1 MFQPVSS
8 RVNFPELE
16 QRIVKFWQEKRVYE
30 RSVEQRL
37 GGPSYVLYDGPPTA
51 NASPGIH
58 HVLARVFKDVFP
70 RYKAMK
76 GYYAPRRAGWDT
88 HGLPVELA
96 VENELGLKSKREIE
110 DYGIAEF
117 NKRCRQNVLRYVKE
131 WETLTDRIGFWIDM
145 KHPYITFENGYIETC
160 WWIINE
166 LWNKKLIYQ
175 SYRVTPHCPR
185 CGTSLSSHEVALG
198 YDEADDPSIYI
209 KFEIELGSL
218 GGTPLEGF
226 SSKFAI
232 KPAYLLAWTTT
243 PWTLPGNTALAV
255 AADADYSVME
265 GPSAYLI
272 MASALVEKVGLE
284 GYHEVDRVKGRD
296 ISGVQKGLKYKP
308 LFNPHEFGIERK
320 RFHGDSLVVQKPDKS
335 LTYSVISKD
344 FVSLEDGTGIVHVA
358 PSFGEVDYEAGQSD
372 NLNFVRDYVDLQGMI
387 QGTYPFAGK
396 FVKDA
401 DPLILEDLKSRGLLY
416 RSARI
421 KHTYPFCWRCNTP
434 LLYYA
439 KPSWYIKTTNMKDR
453 LISGNAE
460 INWYP
465 EYIKY
470 GRFGDWLNNNVDWAF
485 SRERYWGTPLP
496 IWRCQECKHPD
507 CIGSVSE
514 LKGKPG
520 IKGADK
526 LSDLHR
532 PYIDG
537 VTYNCIKC
545 GGEMRRVPEVIDCWF
560 DSGAMPFAQWHYPF
574 ENQHLFKASFPADY
588 ICEAVDQTRGWFYS
602 LHAISTLVMEQPCFK
617 NVICLGHILDSAGEK
632 MSKSKGNVVRPEDVL
647 ATSGADALR
656 WYMYTSSPPGNVR
669 RFSKELVEEVVRKF
683 LLTLWN
689 TYSFF
694 VTYANIDK
702 FDPRTVANVERRPEL
717 DRWIL
722 SELNQLIDGVTR
734 SLDEYDPTGAG
745 RKIEEFVDNLSNWYV
760 RRSRRRFWKSEN
772 DTDKQSAYTTL
783 YQCLITLAKL
793 LAPLTPFVAEELY
806 QNLVRPFDKS
816 ATESIHLA
824 DYPQADLSQVDER
837 LAASIRLVM
846 NISSMGRAARAKA
859 NIKVRQPLAR
869 VLVKVRAEAERENLE
884 RMASQILEELNVKG
898 LSVVDSLFVE
908 KHPDWPVV
916 EEGGLMV
923 MVDTDISQEL
933 ADEGLVRE
941 LVHRLQTLRKQAGFD
956 IADYIETYYEGGPE
970 VQRVMGEHAQYI
982 KQETLS
988 RKLVEG
994 KPPEGA
1000 FSKSQVIDGNKV
1012 NLSVKKSK

>member
-1 MFQPVSS
+1 
-8 RVNFPELE
+8 
-16 QRIVKFWQEKRVYE
+16 
-30 RSVEQRL
+30 VEQRR
-37 GGPSYVLYDGPPTA
+37 GGSLYVLYDGPPTA

-70 RYKAMK
+70 RYKTMK
-76 GYYAPRRAGWDT
+76 GYYASRRAGWDT

-160 WWIINE
+160 WWIIKT
-166 LWNKKLIYQ
+166 LWDKGLVYQ
-175 SYRVTPHCPR
+175 GYKVTPHCPR

-209 KFEIELGSL
+209 KFEVKLGSL
-218 GGTPLEGF
+218 GGTPLEPF
-226 SSKFAI
+226 FDKFAL
-232 KPAYLLAWTTT
+232 KKAYLLAWTTT

-255 AADADYSVME
+255 AADADYSVTE
-265 GPSAYLI
+265 GTNDYLI

-296 ISGVQKGLKYKP
+296 VSGVQKGLRYKP
-308 LFNPHEFGIERK
+308 LFNPHDFGTER
-320 RFHGDSLVVQKPDKS
+320 RGFQGDLLVEQKPDKN
-335 LTYSVISKD
+335 LTYPVID
-344 FVSLEDGTGIVHVA
+344 EEFVSLEEGTGIVHIA
-358 PSFGEVDYEAGQSD
+358 PSFGEVDYEAGQFNGLS
-372 NLNFVRDYVDLQGMI
+372 FVRDYVDLQGII

-416 RSARI
+416 RSERI
-421 KHTYPFCWRCNTP
+421 RHTYPFCWRCNTP

-439 KPSWYIKTTNMKDR
+439 KPSWYIKTTAMKER

-496 IWRCQECKHPD
+496 IWRCDICKHD
-507 CIGSVSE
+507 ECIGSVKE
-514 LKGKPG
+514 LKQKEGV
-520 IKGADK
+520 KGVDK

-532 PYIDG
+532 PYVDE
-537 VTYNCIKC
+537 VTYSCPSTRC
-545 GGEMRRVPEVIDCWF
+545 DGEMRRVPEVIDCWF

-574 ENQHLFKASFPADY
+574 ENQDTFKANFPADY

-602 LHAISTLVMEQPCFK
+602 LHAISTLVMGQSCFK

-632 MSKSKGNVVRPEDVL
+632 MSKSKGNVVKPEDVL

-702 FDPRTVANVERRPEL
+702 FDPRNVANVGHHPEL

-722 SELNQLIDGVTR
+722 SELNQLTDGVTR
-734 SLDEYDPTGAG
+734 SLDEYDATAAG

-806 QNLVRPFDKS
+806 QNLVKPFDKD
-816 ATESIHLA
+816 APESIHLT
-824 DYPQADLSQVDER
+824 DYPQADLSLVDEK
-837 LAASIRLVM
+837 LSTAVNLVVK
-846 NISSMGRAARAKA
+846 ITSLGRAARAKS
-859 NIKVRQPLAR
+859 NLKVRQPLAK
-869 VLVKVRAEAERENLE
+869 VLVKVRTEAERASLE
-884 RMASQILEELNVKG
+884 QMATQVLDELNVKE
-898 LSVVDSLFVE
+898 LSVVESLPVE

-933 ADEGLVRE
+933 ADEGLARE
-941 LVHRLQTLRKQAGFD
+941 LVHRLQTMRKQAGFD
-956 IADYIETYYEGGPE
+956 IADYIETYYEGGPS
-970 VQRVMGEHAQYI
+970 VQRVMEKFAHYV

-1000 FSKSQVIDGNKV
+1000 YSKSQVIDGNKV
-1012 NLSVKKSK
+1012 NLAVRKLK